1 MAFSGTELEE
11 VAPTT
16 VGTTCAGG
24 GKVFAIGSGQT
35 AIMDDATSEAY
46 LYSSPGD
53 NARSIGD
60 YYVTASSAYS
70 SATSKAWYGTIGAFC
85 SITAA
90 GITGSV
96 SSGTSGGHSGSPSY
110 RYLYC
115 HNIATTGDYVWG
127 EWVRSTTS
135 YEFYWARLTIST
147 SSVWT
152 SASSGSGYPA
162 GLAIGVGGYMYA
174 ASGTTVTQYNPVDG
188 TSTGTTYTLPLAAAP
203 FYPTLDGVTIYWTAS
218 SGVVTL
224 NTSTGITSGAAA
236 TPAGMPA
243 PVVRPTVQGGVM
255 YWLSA
260 GDKMVAFK
268 LSTGQWKEDTLV
280 TNRANRF
287 GINAS
292 NGKLWIPSTTTP

>member
-1 MAFSGTELEE
+1 VAFSGTELEE

-24 GKVFAIGSGQT
+24 GKVFAIGQGQT

-53 NARSIGD
+53 NAWLA
-60 YYVTASSAYS
+60 TASSAYS
-70 SATSKAWYGTIGAFC
+70 SATSKAWYGTIGTFR

-96 SSGTSGGHSGSPSY
+96 SSGTSVNHSGYPY
-110 RYLYC
+110 WAWLYC

-135 YEFYWARLTIST
+135 SEYYWARLTIST

-152 SASSGSGYPA
+152 SAVNNAGYPA
-162 GLAIGVGGYMYA
+162 GVAIGVGGYMYA

-188 TSTGTTYTLPLAAAP
+188 TSTGTTYTLPLAASS
-203 FYPTLDGVTIYWTAS
+203 YPTLDGVTIYWTAS

-268 LSTGQWKEDTLV
+268 LSTGQWKQDTLV
-280 TNRANRF
+280 TNRADRF

-292 NGKLWIPSTTTP
+292 NGKVWVPTKKTP

>member
-53 NARSIGD
+53 NAWTTSGS
-60 YYVTASSAYS
+60 YYATASSAYS
-70 SATSKAWYGTIGAFC
+70 SATSKAWYGTIGAFR

-96 SSGTSGGHSGSPSY
+96 SSGTSGGDSGYPYY

-127 EWVRSTTS
+127 EWVQSAISSS
-135 YEFYWARLTIST
+135 YYWARLTIST

-152 SASSGSGYPA
+152 SAISYSGYPA
-162 GLAIGVGGYMYA
+162 GVAIGVGGYMYA
-174 ASGTTVTQYNPVDG
+174 AVNWA
-188 TSTGTTYTLPLAAAP
+188 L
-203 FYPTLDGVTIYWTAS
+203 TARRWS
-218 SGVVTL
+218 L
-224 NTSTGITSGAAA
+224 FQ
-236 TPAGMPA
+236 
-243 PVVRPTVQGGVM
+243 VR
-255 YWLSA
+255 A
-260 GDKMVAFK
+260 
-268 LSTGQWKEDTLV
+268 
-280 TNRANRF
+280 
-287 GINAS
+287 I
-292 NGKLWIPSTTTP
+292 

>member
-53 NARSIGD
+53 NKWYAGQ

-70 SATSKAWYGTIGAFC
+70 SATSKAWYGTIGTFC

-96 SSGTSGGHSGSPSY
+96 SSGTPVFNSGYPHY
-110 RYLYC
+110 RYFYC

-127 EWVRSTTS
+127 EWVMPPR
-135 YEFYWARLTIST
+135 YCWAILTIST

-152 SASSGSGYPA
+152 SASSGSSYPA

-236 TPAGMPA
+236 TPAGMPV

-280 TNRANRF
+280 TNRADRF

-292 NGKLWIPSTTTP
+292 NGKLWIPSTVTP

>member
-53 NARSIGD
+53 NTSGSG

-70 SATSKAWYGTIGAFC
+70 SATSKAWYGTIGTFC

-96 SSGTSGGHSGSPSY
+96 SSGTSGGHSGYPYY

-115 HNIATTGDYVWG
+115 RNIATTGDYVWG

-135 YEFYWARLTIST
+135 SQYYWARLTIST

-152 SASSGSGYPA
+152 SDISYSGYPA
-162 GLAIGVGGYMYA
+162 GVAIGVGGYMYA

-188 TSTGTTYTLPLAAAP
+188 TSTGTTYTLPLAASS
-203 FYPTLDGVTIYWTAS
+203 YPTLDGVTIYWTAS

-260 GDKMVAFK
+260 DDKMVAFK

-280 TNRANRF
+280 TNRADRF

-292 NGKLWIPSTTTP
+292 NGKVWVPTKTTP

>member
-46 LYSSPGD
+46 LYPSPG
-53 NARSIGD
+53 NNTVGSGHYI
-60 YYVTASSAYS
+60 VTASSAYS
-70 SATSKAWYGTIGAFC
+70 SATSKAWYGTIGTFC

-96 SSGTSGGHSGSPSY
+96 SSGTPVDDSGYTYHQY
-110 RYLYC
+110 IYC

-127 EWVRSTTS
+127 EWVRTTTLT
-135 YEFYWARLTIST
+135 EHYWARLTIST

-152 SASSGSGYPA
+152 SAVSWSGYPA
-162 GLAIGVGGYMYA
+162 GVAIGVGGYMYA
-174 ASGTTVTQYNPVDG
+174 ASGTTVTRYNPVDG
-188 TSTGTTYTLPLAAAP
+188 TSTGTTYTLPLAASS
-203 FYPTLDGVTIYWTAS
+203 YPTLDDVTIYWTAS
-218 SGVVTL
+218 SGVVAL

-236 TPAGMPA
+236 TPGGMPV

-280 TNRANRF
+280 TNRADRF

-292 NGKLWIPSTTTP
+292 NGKLWIPSTVTP

>member
-53 NARSIGD
+53 NAWHTSG
-60 YYVTASSAYS
+60 YYYATASSAYS
-70 SATSKAWYGTIGAFC
+70 SATSKAWYGTIGTFC

-96 SSGTSGGHSGSPSY
+96 SSGTSVGYSGS

-127 EWVRSTTS
+127 EWVRYYTS
-135 YEFYWARLTIST
+135 SEYYWARLTIST

-152 SASSGSGYPA
+152 SAVNSSGYPA
-162 GLAIGVGGYMYA
+162 GVAIGVGGYMYA

-188 TSTGTTYTLPLAAAP
+188 TSTGTTYTLPLAASS
-203 FYPTLDGVTIYWTAS
+203 YPTLDGVTIYWTAS

-280 TNRANRF
+280 TNRADRF

-292 NGKLWIPSTTTP
+292 NGKLWIPSTVTP

>member
-53 NARSIGD
+53 NKWYAGQ

-70 SATSKAWYGTIGAFC
+70 SATSKAWYGAVGTFC

-96 SSGTSGGHSGSPSY
+96 SSGTPDNTGGPHY
-110 RYLYC
+110 RYFYC
-115 HNIATTGDYVWG
+115 RNIATTGDYVWG
-127 EWVRSTTS
+127 EWVRSTAS
-135 YEFYWARLTIST
+135 YLFYWARLTIST

-152 SASSGSGYPA
+152 SAESGSSYPA
-162 GLAIGVGGYMYA
+162 GVAIGVGGYMYA

-243 PVVRPTVQGGVM
+243 PVARPTVQGGVM

-292 NGKLWIPSTTTP
+292 NGKLWIPSTVTP

>member
-35 AIMDDATSEAY
+35 AIIDDATSEAY

-53 NARSIGD
+53 NAWNTSGS
-60 YYVTASSAYS
+60 YYATASSAYS
-70 SATSKAWYGTIGAFC
+70 SATSKAWYGTIGTFC

-96 SSGTSGGHSGSPSY
+96 LSGTSPATSGNPY
-110 RYLYC
+110 HGYLFC

-127 EWVRSTTS
+127 EWVRTTNS
-135 YEFYWARLTIST
+135 SEYYWARLTIST
-147 SSVWT
+147 SSVWS
-152 SASSGSGYPA
+152 SAVSYGGYPA
-162 GLAIGVGGYMYA
+162 GVAIGVGGYMYA

-188 TSTGTTYTLPLAAAP
+188 TSTGTTYTLPLAASS
-203 FYPTLDGVTIYWTAS
+203 YPTLDGVTIYWTAS

-268 LSTGQWKEDTLV
+268 LSTGQWKQDTLV
-280 TNRANRF
+280 TNRADRF

-292 NGKLWIPSTTTP
+292 NGKVWVPTKKTP